1 MYWHTHFLWQD
12 FERMHL
18 PGYYLNKEGAYYYL
32 YLNRMHAHMQL
43 NVAISSKLEEHLEV
57 KSTAH
62 ISSQAASGTVPEAS
76 HTAPQKLVSEVGS
89 VVAPAADDIA
99 AVQSGGGDDVLA
111 AVAGAEELVA
121 DVDIC
126 DSVLGGSVVSE
137 DLVKD
142 SVEDHSVGQTT
153 VVVKEDLVETG
164 DKFEAVEAVGIDTQ
178 LTEASTGLG
187 AVQTAS
193 GSEVT
198 GGKDIATDE
207 QKATLQGKDIKISII
222 RPSPVRQVPKKG
234 VDNPPPSS
242 DTSSTQ
248 ANHKDV
254 IVDADASSVKKDKAI
269 DIHEDESIK
278 NIAKTVVLPHVVL
291 RRRHRSGEPVSQT
304 TPVRELNLLE
314 RRATL
319 DGSSMVWVSRS
330 LQQLQVSTPC
340 SSSETIDKTGMKRM
354 HSAATLEKYR
364 HEKSRKSAGAGL
376 DTSDP
381 HIVARSRNQSG
392 LQTPKSTSL
401 VDTTS
406 SRSSVGEEGEDWTV
420 LLGSQDLVTSL
431 YSALKTGNL
440 HSDWNASDK
449 IGTIHKN
456 C

>member
-1 MYWHTHFLWQD
+1 
-12 FERMHL
+12 MHL

-43 NVAISSKLEEHLEV
+43 AISSKLEEHLEV

-62 ISSQAASGTVPEAS
+62 VCSEAASGTVPEAS
-76 HTAPQKLVSEVGS
+76 NTAPQKLVSEAGCMVE
-89 VVAPAADDIA
+89 PAAEDTA
-99 AVQSGGGDDVLA
+99 TVQSGGGDEVLA
-111 AVAGAEELVA
+111 AGAGAEELLT
-121 DVDIC
+121 DIDTC
-126 DSVLGGSVVSE
+126 DSVLGGSVVFE

-142 SVEDHSVGQTT
+142 SAEDHSVGQTT

-164 DKFEAVEAVGIDTQ
+164 EKLEAVEAGGIDTQ
-178 LTEASTGLG
+178 LSEASTGLG
-187 AVQTAS
+187 AGQTVS
-193 GSEVT
+193 VSEVT

-234 VDNPPPSS
+234 VDNPTPSS
-242 DTSSTQ
+242 DASSTQ
-248 ANHKDV
+248 ATNHKDV
-254 IVDADASSVKKDKAI
+254 VVDADAASVKADKPI
-269 DIHEDESIK
+269 DEDESIK
-278 NIAKTVVLPHVVL
+278 NIAKTVVLPPVVL

-304 TPVRELNLLE
+304 PPVRELNLLE

-340 SSSETIDKTGMKRM
+340 SSSETIDKAGMKRM

-364 HEKSRKSAGAGL
+364 HEKSRKSTGAGL

-381 HIVARSRNQSG
+381 HIAARSRNQSG

-406 SRSSVGEEGEDWTV
+406 SRSSVGEEGKGLT
-420 LLGSQDLVTSL
+420 
-431 YSALKTGNL
+431 SALI
-440 HSDWNASDK
+440 SS
-449 IGTIHKN
+449 
-456 C
+456 